1 MSEQQKIDDKQIINH
16 MKDFIE
22 HKEKVNR
29 IAMSNGTETKT
40 KIAKSTVASILSE
53 LAKELKDED

>member
-1 MSEQQKIDDKQIINH
+1 MSDQEKMDDKQIINH

-22 HKEKVNR
+22 RKEKVNR
-29 IAMSNGTETKT
+29 IAMTNGTETKT

>member
-1 MSEQQKIDDKQIINH
+1 MSDKQKIDDKQIINH

-22 HKEKVNR
+22 HQEKVNR

>member
-1 MSEQQKIDDKQIINH
+1 MSDNHLKDDKDIINH

-29 IAMSNGTETKT
+29 IAMAKGTETKT
-40 KIAKSTVASILSE
+40 KIARNTVSSILSE
-53 LAKELKDED
+53 LTKELGDEN

>member
-1 MSEQQKIDDKQIINH
+1 MSDQQKIDDKQIINH

>member
-1 MSEQQKIDDKQIINH
+1 MSDQEKMDDKQIINH

-22 HKEKVNR
+22 RKEKVNR
-29 IAMSNGTETKT
+29 IAMTNGTETKT
-40 KIAKSTVASILSE
+40 KIAKSTVAAILTE

>member
-1 MSEQQKIDDKQIINH
+1 MSDQQKMDDKQIINH

-22 HKEKVNR
+22 RKEKVNR

-53 LAKELKDED
+53 LAKELNKG

>member
-1 MSEQQKIDDKQIINH
+1 MSDQEKMDDKQIINH

-29 IAMSNGTETKT
+29 IAMTNGTETKT
-40 KIAKSTVASILSE
+40 KIAKSTVAAILTE